1 MPTMNFGNV
10 SFFPESNVLASDEDI
25 RHNLALTIAPS
36 SIAPIDGR
44 QTVRPGSV
52 LYKLGSE
59 ARVNIRT
66 SLKLGTTSGTTTTVT
81 LADEPGLQYSSKTAR
96 FFKAGDVLQVTRPM
110 GTVTLALTWAA
121 ADTVTVTVAGQPITY
136 TATSGTLADVAT
148 GLAAKI
154 NATAPVNQL
163 VEAIAAG
170 AIVYLFSQNSA
181 VLSLAVAAVTDGNG
195 TATAS
200 GAALVPNAPLG
211 TIDANGVNAAA
222 GTVTLAAA
230 AGTTLPVG
238 APVGIAGAV
247 AHGLVVNS
255 FEVAEGQNDI
265 SSVYSAFVW
274 GERLPY
280 WDGDIAAQ
288 LPEIR
293 FA

>member
-66 SLKLGTTSGTTTTVT
+66 SLKLATTSGATTTVT

-96 FFKAGDVLQVTRPM
+96 FFKPGDVLQVTRPM

-136 TATSGTLADVAT
+136 AATSGTLADIAT

-154 NATAPVNQL
+154 NATPPVNQL

-170 AIVYLFSQNSA
+170 AIVYLFSQSNA
-181 VLSLAVAAVTDGNG
+181 VLSLTVAAVTDGNG

-230 AGTTLPVG
+230 AGTTLPIG